1 MPIGRSAK
9 KSLRK
14 SVKNKKLNQVF
25 KNKLKEIV
33 KIFLAKPDKKNFAKV
48 QAILDKAEKKHLFSK
63 NKASRLKTR
72 YSKKVDKEIE
82 KIVVKKSTKGGS
94 ASGGKVSKK

>member
-1 MPIGRSAK
+1 
-9 KSLRK
+9 
-14 SVKNKKLNQVF
+14 
-25 KNKLKEIV
+25 
-33 KIFLAKPDKKNFAKV
+33 
-48 QAILDKAEKKHLFSK
+48 LDKAEKRHLFSK